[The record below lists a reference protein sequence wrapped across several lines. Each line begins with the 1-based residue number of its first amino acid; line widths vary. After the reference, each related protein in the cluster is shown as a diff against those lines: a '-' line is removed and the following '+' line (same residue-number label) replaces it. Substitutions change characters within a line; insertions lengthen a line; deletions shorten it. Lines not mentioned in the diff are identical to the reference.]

1 MRIKRFLCGALAFGM
16 LLAAAGCA
24 QQPQEPQEPPHGAV
38 SDPAGLA
45 EALGAGGVT
54 VTFRIRAA

>member
-1 MRIKRFLCGALAFGM
+1 MKAMRIKRFLCGALAFDM

-24 QQPQEPQEPPHGAV
+24 QRPQEPPHRAV
-38 SDPAGLA
+38 SDPVGLA

-54 VTFRIRAA
+54 VTFRIRTA

>member
-1 MRIKRFLCGALAFGM
+1 MLFGSSCVV
-16 LLAAAGCA
+16 LFYEDFSTSYAYTPL
-24 QQPQEPQEPPHGAV
+24 GAV